1 MPTPLELLLRPLSF
15 AFFGMYA
22 VLMLWEA
29 IAPARVLPRIARWRT
44 RGLLAAVFYFLLSS
58 YLPMLWT
65 QFLLPLQ
72 LFDLSHLA
80 WPVGGL
86 VDAPAWSPMARRE
99 ASMASGAICTPSV
112 RI

>member
-1 MPTPLELLLRPLSF
+1 MPASLELLLHPLSF

-65 QFLLPLQ
+65 QFLLPLHYRKHSLLVALCVLSWEKFPQQ
-72 LFDLSHLA
+72 LKRF
-80 WPVGGL
+80 
-86 VDAPAWSPMARRE
+86 
-99 ASMASGAICTPSV
+99 
-112 RI
+112 